1 MTHLDSYTDEFNSL
15 IEELKDVLDI
25 SMVNRIGLF
34 EWISE
39 KKSNGRIKKKYRITT
54 STLIGANDAKSS
66 LGWYLN
72 YSDARLEL
80 ISIFRIGIGGIEI
93 GGDVILYKF
102 IREKESL
109 EMLSTEILKIS

>member
-54 STLIGANDAKSS
+54 STLIGAKDAKSS

-80 ISIFRIGIGGIEI
+80 ISIFRIGIGG
-93 GGDVILYKF
+93 DVILYKF